1 MRRAEEPIVIGAL
14 DGRAEL
20 DAAAGL
26 LTLTDPD
33 GVDPD
38 DIEEELAALGDRP
51 GKILRLAVART
62 GGAVAGVS
70 CLRRYPS
77 EPAGLFHVSVAVATH
92 NRRRGVGTE
101 LLEDALAA
109 AGEAGAGRVHAQTLD
124 AEPAGTAF
132 AERHSFTTIAHA
144 ALLRVDLSAA
154 PRNPDV
160 AREAELEAQA
170 IRVTTY
176 AAARETDDDADRR
189 LYDINRTAGLD
200 DPGNTSGS
208 FPDFDHWRTIVLGAS
223 WFQAEGQFVA
233 VSDGRYVG
241 LAAAGHDEGEETAEA
256 LIAGV
261 DPAFRGRGV
270 VQALKAR
277 TLAWAAG
284 RGASALVTQV
294 DAGNDAM
301 LRVSEKLG
309 FERVGGVRT
318 LERVLG

>member
-1 MRRAEEPIVIGAL
+1 MANGAEGPTAIGAL
-14 DGRAEL
+14 EGRVEL

-38 DIEEELAALGDRP
+38 ELEEELASLGDRP

-62 GGAVAGVS
+62 SGGVAGVS

-92 NRRRGVGTE
+92 ARRRGIGTE
-101 LLEDALAA
+101 LLEDALGAA
-109 AGEAGAGRVHAQTLD
+109 REAGAGRVHAQTLD

-132 AERHSFTTIAHA
+132 AEQRGFTRIAHA
-144 ALLRVDLSAA
+144 VLLRVDVSA

-160 AREAELEAQA
+160 ARETELEAQG

-189 LYDINRTAGLD
+189 LYDINRTASLD
-200 DPGNTSGS
+200 DPGNSSGS
-208 FPDFDHWRTIVLGAS
+208 FPDFDRWRTIVLGAS
-223 WFQAEGQFVA
+223 WFQPEGQFVA

-241 LAAAGHDEGEETAEA
+241 LAAAGHDDGEETAEA

-284 RGASALVTQV
+284 RGATALVTQV
-294 DAGNDAM
+294 DAGNGAM

-309 FERVGGVRT
+309 FGRVGGVRT
-318 LERVLG
+318 LERVL